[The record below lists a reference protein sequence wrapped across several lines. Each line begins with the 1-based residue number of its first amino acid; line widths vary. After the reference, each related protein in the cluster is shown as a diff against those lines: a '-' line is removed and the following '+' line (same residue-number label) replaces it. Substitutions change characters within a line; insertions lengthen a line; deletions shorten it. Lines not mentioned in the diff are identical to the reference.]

1 MTTQSMILDCQELTC
16 DLRDQIHALKTLDEL
31 LSSFNGREQIDSGGV
46 ARLIRAIANTAS
58 KQVEQLDVLL
68 EDLKMGAL

>member
-1 MTTQSMILDCQELTC
+1 MTTQSMILDCQDLTC
-16 DLRDQIHALKTLDEL
+16 DLRDQIHALETLDEL

-68 EDLKMGAL
+68 EDLKTVN